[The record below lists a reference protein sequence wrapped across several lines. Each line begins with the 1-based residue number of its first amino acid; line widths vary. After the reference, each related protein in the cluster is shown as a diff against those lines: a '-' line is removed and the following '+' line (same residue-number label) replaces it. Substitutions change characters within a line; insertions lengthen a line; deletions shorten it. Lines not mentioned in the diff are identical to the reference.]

1 MSPGWT
7 HLYLAASQFRE
18 PTDVLTVAA
27 TSAQRY
33 WASFPASCALPRHRS
48 ERLLRV
54 LLSRRGV
61 AAVATESSKPT
72 STVGAAAA
80 GPERADSLQSFANP
94 ATTTEKTLVI
104 KYGIFDVKCM
114 SSTKTR
120 VETKAHLS

>member
-33 WASFPASCALPRHRS
+33 WAPTPGSCPLPRHRS

-54 LLSRRGV
+54 LLFRRGV

-72 STVGAAAA
+72 STVGAAVV
-80 GPERADSLQSFANP
+80 GPERSRQSQSFANP
-94 ATTTEKTLVI
+94 ATTVTEEPAMISL
-104 KYGIFDVKCM
+104 VKCM